1 MDSSDTG
8 LIDERLA
15 RLVRLAAR
23 EFNRALQIRLSS
35 HGISFG
41 QWIFLRILWS
51 KEGQSQRELSRMA
64 GVTEPTTHT
73 ALQKLESLGLINRRN
88 LPGNQRRQHVFLSD
102 KGRDLRDQLEP
113 LAVEVNDV
121 AVAGLDKA
129 TQEAL
134 RGTLLT
140 IIDNLKRDEEEAAE
154 RGERMP
160 PTRTKDADI

>member
-1 MDSSDTG
+1 MDNGDTG

-23 EFNRALQIRLSS
+23 AFNRTLQIRLSG

-41 QWIFLRILWS
+41 QWIFLRILWT

-73 ALQKLESLGLINRRN
+73 ALQKLETLGLITRRN
-88 LPGNQRRQHVFLSD
+88 LPGNQRRQHVFLSE

-121 AVAGLDKA
+121 AVGGLDRTA
-129 TQEAL
+129 QDAL
-134 RGTLLT
+134 RDALLT
-140 IIDNLKRDEEEAAE
+140 IIDNLKRDEEEAAT
-154 RGERMP
+154 RGARMP
-160 PTRTKDADI
+160 PTRNSSVDI